1 LQDIKSIIPD
11 VLLADYALFN
21 VQQKGGD
28 ILLIRKEVMND
39 SLFIKTIREHRL
51 YSNWFLEKHILF
63 EGDKWR
69 QLEQD
74 LHLRLIET
82 TDRTA
87 IIPCEQFISTTDHII
102 KRWLKETTEG
112 ILQIRFN
119 LKNILF
125 LFRFA
130 ICHFN
135 LW

>member
-1 LQDIKSIIPD
+1 
-11 VLLADYALFN
+11 
-21 VQQKGGD
+21 
-28 ILLIRKEVMND
+28 MND

-51 YSNWFLEKHILF
+51 YSNWFLEKHKLF

-82 TDRTA
+82 TGRTA

-125 LFRFA
+125 F
-130 ICHFN
+130 I
-135 LW
+135 